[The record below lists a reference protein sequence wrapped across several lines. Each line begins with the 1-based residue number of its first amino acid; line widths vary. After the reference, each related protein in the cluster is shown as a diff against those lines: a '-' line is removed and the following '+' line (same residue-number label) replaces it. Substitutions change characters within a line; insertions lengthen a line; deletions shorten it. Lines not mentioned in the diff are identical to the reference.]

1 MISESMRTSFSRLEL
16 PARGLFDLPGD
27 VAWLNSAYLGARAR
41 PVTEALTG
49 AVNRPLSE
57 VTVLDFFKPGNRIRE
72 WVARLVGGDAEG
84 VALIPSASYGV
95 ATAASALGVGEGDR
109 VLMLEEQFPAM
120 VYPWTER
127 GAEAVF
133 VKRPS
138 DDGWTAAVLDRL
150 DETISV
156 VSAPAC
162 HWTDGTRVNLETVGK
177 AARAVGARVVLD
189 ISQSLGMAPFD
200 VESIRPD
207 FVVSVGYKW
216 LLGPPGLCYL
226 WASPDNREGRPI
238 DANWMARAG
247 SEDFSRVNEY
257 RWELASGAR
266 RYDAG
271 QTWNL
276 WLTEAAGCALEIVS
290 SVGTDRL
297 SAHSRGLTDY
307 LAEEAAALGL
317 NAPRSEFRSAHLVGL
332 RLPVG
337 ADPRSLVTELA
348 SRSVYVSVRG
358 NSVRV
363 SAHMWN
369 TRADMD
375 RLLEGLAAWLKE
387 SR

>member
-1 MISESMRTSFSRLEL
+1 MSPPTDRPFSDLEL
-16 PARGLFDLPGD
+16 PAPELFDLAGEI
-27 VAWLNSAYLGARAR
+27 AWLNSAYLGARAN
-41 PVTEALTG
+41 PVSEAMAA

-57 VTVLDFFKPGNRIRE
+57 VTVSDFFVPGDRIR
-72 WVARLVGGDAEG
+72 ALFSTMVGGDAEG
-84 VALIPSASYGV
+84 VALVPSASYGV
-95 ATAASALGVGEGDR
+95 ATAAAVLGVGRGDR

-127 GAEAVF
+127 RAEPVF
-133 VKRPS
+133 IKRPS
-138 DDGWTAAVLDRL
+138 DDDWTVAVLDRL
-150 DETISV
+150 DDTVSV
-156 VSAPAC
+156 VSVPAC
-162 HWTDGTRVNLETVGK
+162 HWTDGTRLDLEKIGK
-177 AARAVGARVVLD
+177 AARSVGARLVLD
-189 ISQSLGMAPFD
+189 VSQSMGMQPFD
-200 VESIRPD
+200 VKVVRPD

-216 LLGPPGLCYL
+216 LLGPPGMSYL
-226 WASPDNREGRPI
+226 WASPENREGRPL

-276 WLTEAAGCALEIVS
+276 WLTEAAGQALEIVRG
-290 SVGTDRL
+290 VGAHRLEAHSRSLTDRL
-297 SAHSRGLTDY
+297 AT
-307 LAEEAAALGL
+307 EAAALGL
-317 NAPRSEFRSAHLVGL
+317 LAPHPRFRSSHLMGL
-332 RLPVG
+332 RLPEG

-348 SRSVYVSVRG
+348 ARSVYVSVRG

-369 TRADMD
+369 TQDDVD
-375 RLLEGLAAWLKE
+375 RLLEGLAAWLK